1 MSWDPFEPYHLYCAL
16 EDGSVVTWDMR
27 SAGSKGPLFA
37 FQAHDQTTS
46 SISFCPTIP
55 GMFATSSVD
64 KSIKVWDARNTA
76 ATGVP
81 HLVAYK
87 TMNVGKLFAM
97 QFSHDVPYLMVSGG
111 DDGCVAIW
119 ESDEM
124 AHIKNY
130 FASRENSGS
139 TGGLSS
145 VIESMSLGNS
155 EATSAVSEGAEKEKK
170 AKKNKHKK

>member
-1 MSWDPFEPYHLYCAL
+1 MAWDPFEPYYLYCTL
-16 EDGSVVTWDMR
+16 EDGSVVAWDMR
-27 SAGSKGPLFA
+27 SAGSKGPLYT
-37 FQAHDQTTS
+37 FQAHDQTAS
-46 SISFCPTIP
+46 SISFCPSIS

-111 DDGCVAIW
+111 DDGSVAIW

-130 FASRENSGS
+130 FSSRENGGS
-139 TGGLSS
+139 TGGLSR
-145 VIESMSLGNS
+145 VIESMNLGTGEPS
-155 EATSAVSEGAEKEKK
+155 ATSSGSGSKDKK
-170 AKKNKHKK
+170 AKKPKNNK